1 VWENLASV
9 TVTRH
14 SQVTIPKEI
23 REAVGII
30 EGDRVQMK
38 VVEGN
43 KIMIEKADEDT
54 WKDCTN
60 FLPEDFDKL
69 LKSLR
74 YDLTKRF
81 KRLGLVP

>member
-43 KIMIEKADEDT
+43 KIMIEKQ
-54 WKDCTN
+54 
-60 FLPEDFDKL
+60 
-69 LKSLR
+69 
-74 YDLTKRF
+74 TKTHGKTAQIFCQRTSINC
-81 KRLGLVP
+81 

>member
-1 VWENLASV
+1 MASA

-23 REAVGII
+23 REAVGIT

-43 KIMIEKADEDT
+43 KIMIEKTTSDA
-54 WKDCTN
+54 WKECTD
-60 FLPEDFDKL
+60 FLPVDFEKL
-69 LKSLR
+69 LKALR
-74 YDLTKRF
+74 TDSTKRF

>member
-1 VWENLASV
+1 MASV

-23 REAVGII
+23 REAVGIT
-30 EGDRVQMK
+30 EGDIVQMK

-43 KIMIEKADEDT
+43 KIMIEKADQEA
-54 WKDCTN
+54 WRDCTD
-60 FLPEDFDKL
+60 FLPVDFEKL

-74 YDLTKRF
+74 TDSTNRF